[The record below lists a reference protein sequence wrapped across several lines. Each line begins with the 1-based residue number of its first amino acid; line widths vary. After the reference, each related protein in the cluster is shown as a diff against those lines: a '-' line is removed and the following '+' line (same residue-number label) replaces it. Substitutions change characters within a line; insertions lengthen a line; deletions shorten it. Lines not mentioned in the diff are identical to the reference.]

1 MAITKDQLIRDLAE
15 STDLQRNDVR
25 TLLEQL
31 AEIIADALE
40 NDGEISLPGIG
51 KLKAGERPARIG
63 RNPATGQ
70 AIQIAAKKTIK
81 LVPAKA
87 LLDALN

>member
-51 KLKAGERPARIG
+51 KLKAGELAVRKSPVALAMMHAIKQVLDPHG
-63 RNPATGQ
+63 LLNPG
-70 AIQIAAKKTIK
+70 K
-81 LVPAKA
+81 LLAPR
-87 LLDALN
+87 

>member
-1 MAITKDQLIRDLAE
+1 MAITKGQLIRDLAE
-15 STDLQRNDVR
+15 STDLQRNHVR

-51 KLKAGERPARIG
+51 KLKASQRPARIG

-70 AIQIAAKKTIK
+70 AIQIAAKKTVK